1 MKICGI
7 EWGKN
12 RTRTSQKESTQKKI
26 PSLRIIYNDAQLK
39 IHQKREIKK
48 LKKEI
53 KNLRSTYPKK

>member
-7 EWGKN
+7 EWGKIKPEHLK
-12 RTRTSQKESTQKKI
+12 RIHAEKI